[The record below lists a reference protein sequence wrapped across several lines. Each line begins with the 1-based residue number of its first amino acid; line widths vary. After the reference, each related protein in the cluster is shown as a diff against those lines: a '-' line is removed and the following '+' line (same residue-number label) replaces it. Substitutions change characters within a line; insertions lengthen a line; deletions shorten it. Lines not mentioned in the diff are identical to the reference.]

1 MKLAEFIA
9 DLEKKKA
16 VMQDG
21 VDVEFLNSFTLG
33 TTSLKSFEKRLF
45 ECEEFKNVARI
56 NFIEMPHY
64 LIDEETEEPISLNR
78 EFLGGKTKTVQVG
91 AFMVNPEKELK
102 FNKIVDLYS
111 IRLNKR
117 FDTSIDVSKPGVWV
131 YPTVYDQVT
140 FEATNQIRVIWDPK
154 QLAEALQ
161 MVGHSETPKQRLM
174 RMFETALDSVEPNLP
189 CEYVLTIRCSPRSI
203 ANIDELERIDLQPAV
218 PVSDSH
224 EGVTVSD
231 GGDAGPM

>member
-21 VDVEFLNSFTLG
+21 VGFGGFTLES
-33 TTSLKSFEKRLF
+33 TSLKNFEKRLF

-56 NFIEMPHY
+56 NFLEMPTY
-64 LIDEETEEPISLNR
+64 LIDEETEEPIALNR
-78 EFLGGKTKTVQVG
+78 EFLGGKTKTVQVQS
-91 AFMVNPEKELK
+91 FMVNPENELK

-117 FDTSIDVSKPGVWV
+117 FDTSLDVSKPGVWV
-131 YPTVYDQVT
+131 YPTVYDQST

-154 QLAEALQ
+154 QLTEALQ
-161 MVGHSETPKQRLM
+161 MVGASETPKQRLM
-174 RMFETALDSVEPNLP
+174 RMFETALDSSESNLP
-189 CEYVLTIRCSPRSI
+189 CEYVLTIRCSSRSI
-203 ANIDELERIDLQPAV
+203 VNSEELQNANLYPEVPVDGHEGV
-218 PVSDSH
+218 PVSHGSS
-224 EGVTVSD
+224 T
-231 GGDAGPM
+231 GPM